1 MMLSKRRQQ
10 KKREK
15 VRNHVIGQKFQE
27 KTNVFLRTKKKK
39 QESNLERTNK

>member
-15 VRNHVIGQKFQE
+15 VRNHVIGQKEFQE
-27 KTNVFLRTKKKK
+27 KTNVFEELRKKSKK
-39 QESNLERTNK
+39 VI